1 MLFRSMLMSGTL
13 LLLPVL
19 LGDELTLIIGIEGG
33 GCILGTLVLGLRR
46 YSVSLPSLLSDS
58 SFGISA
64 NLSLPPTGC
73 GDSMPTVGGGAGVC
87 G

>member
-1 MLFRSMLMSGTL
+1 MLMSGT

-19 LGDELTLIIGIEGG
+19 LGDELTLIIGIDAGG

-73 GDSMPTVGGGAGVC
+73 GDSMPTVGGGAGV
-87 G
+87 